1 MSSSNDL
8 CSISMSQRN
17 SDDLPETTS
26 SDKKGPVLSFHNVS
40 YHVKEKKC
48 FPFNQKT
55 TEEKELWNINGIMKP
70 GLNAIVGP
78 QGGGKSRLLDILAAR
93 KEPRV
98 LYENVWV
105 HEVPHPD
112 NFQCNSGYVV
122 QDDVVMSTLT
132 VRENMWFLA
141 SLRLPTTMSKK
152 RKNKRIKK
160 VIEKLGLCE
169 VADSKVIYQ
178 FLYVKSK
185 GERKMICIGMELILD
200 PSILFL
206 DEPTTGLDWNTAY
219 KVIKLLKSLSEQG
232 RTIIF
237 SIYQPQYSIV
247 QLFDSLT
254 ILASGKLMYHGPA
267 KMALEYFKSAG
278 YSCEHYANP
287 AEVFFDVINGIIK
300 QKSEA
305 NNTEMPSTNEK
316 SVIEAFYE
324 KSPICGETKSELER
338 LSNDQNKKS
347 LFREEITYVTSFG
360 HQLIGITWRSFQ
372 NLVGRPQPWIKQ
384 IISTFILGIIVGAT
398 FLWLKND
405 CTEIQNRAAV
415 LFFLMAHQCFSSMS
429 AVKLFVVQK
438 QLFLHEHISGYYRV
452 SSYFLGNI
460 LSDLLARRFLP
471 SFIFTFIVYFMVGS
485 KPAVEAFFIM
495 IFTLMMMAFSSI
507 SMSLAIGISHSD
519 VTITRQVMNIYFTF
533 MLIFL
538 GLTLYFGSM
547 APQILWLQ
555 YFSIPYYGFTAL
567 QHNEFLGRYFCQALN
582 ITHDNNCPNYIICS
596 GEEFL

>member
-40 YHVKEKKC
+40 YHVKEKKS
-48 FPFNQKT
+48 FPFDQKT
-55 TEEKELWNINGIMKP
+55 TEEKGLWNINRIMKP
-70 GLNAIVGP
+70 GLNAIVGH
-78 QGGGKSRLLDILAAR
+78 QGRGKSLLLDILAAR

-122 QDDVVMSTLT
+122 QDDIVMSTLT
-132 VRENMWFLA
+132 VRENMWFSA

-169 VADSKVIYQ
+169 VADSKVIC
-178 FLYVKSK
+178 LGMENAH
-185 GERKMICIGMELILD
+185 GERKLISIGMELILD

-206 DEPTTGLDWNTAY
+206 NEPTTGLDWNTAY

-232 RTIIF
+232 PTIIF
-237 SIYQPQYSIV
+237 SIYHSQYSIV

-278 YSCEHYANP
+278 YSCEHYVNP
-287 AEVFFDVINGIIK
+287 VEVFFEIINGIIK
-300 QKSEA
+300 QKSKA
-305 NNTEMPSTNEK
+305 NNSEMPSKNEK
-316 SVIEAFYE
+316 SVIEALADFYT
-324 KSPICGETKSELER
+324 KSSICGETKSELQQ

-347 LFREEITYVTSFG
+347 LFREEISYVTSFG
-360 HQLIGITWRSFQ
+360 HQLIVITWRSFQ
-372 NLVGRPQPWIKQ
+372 NLVGRPQPWIAQRTDSIVLGPRGGRNNQTKQ
-384 IISTFILGIIVGAT
+384 GYSRLF
-398 FLWLKND
+398 F
-405 CTEIQNRAAV
+405 V
-415 LFFLMAHQCFSSMS
+415 LFFCFCFFSHLLSQVVYMKINLACFGGARDTS
-429 AVKLFVVQK
+429 PLSCYLPTMKYTIKVNIKLGK
-438 QLFLHEHISGYYRV
+438 
-452 SSYFLGNI
+452 N
-460 LSDLLARRFLP
+460 LLA
-471 SFIFTFIVYFMVGS
+471 T
-485 KPAVEAFFIM
+485 VETFFIM
-495 IFTLMMMAFSSI
+495 IFTLMMVAFSSI
-507 SMSLAIGISHSD
+507 SMSLAIGINHND
-519 VTITRQVMNIYFTF
+519 VTITRQVMNFYFTF
-533 MLIFL
+533 MLMIG
-538 GLTLYFGSM
+538 GLPLYLRSM

-567 QHNEFLGRYFCQALN
+567 QHNEFWGRYFCPALS
-582 ITHDNNCPNYIICS
+582 ITCGDNCPNYVM
-596 GEEFL
+596 

>member
-1 MSSSNDL
+1 MWVQSLWDARWLCRSPLCPPLQGLPGLWHPPQHSSTGAGPAPPPKPCPHLTVSPHSSLLRPGFQATCLVPMGSALLHHMHFCLQICPRRVIGLLTSPCCKSWKDRTIQMSSSNDL

-40 YHVKEKKC
+40 YHVKEKKS
-48 FPFNQKT
+48 FPFDQKT
-55 TEEKELWNINGIMKP
+55 TEEKGLWNINRIMKP
-70 GLNAIVGP
+70 GLNAIVGH
-78 QGGGKSRLLDILAAR
+78 QGRGKSLLLDILAAR

-122 QDDVVMSTLT
+122 QDDIVMSTLT
-132 VRENMWFLA
+132 VRENMWFSA

-169 VADSKVIYQ
+169 VADSKV
-178 FLYVKSK
+178 KSK
-185 GERKMICIGMELILD
+185 GERKLISIGMELILD

-206 DEPTTGLDWNTAY
+206 NEPTTGLDWNTAY

-232 RTIIF
+232 PTIIF
-237 SIYQPQYSIV
+237 SIYHSQYSIV

-278 YSCEHYANP
+278 YSCEHYVNP
-287 AEVFFDVINGIIK
+287 VEVFFEIINGIIK
-300 QKSEA
+300 QKSKA
-305 NNTEMPSTNEK
+305 NNSEMPSKNEK
-316 SVIEAFYE
+316 SVIEALADFYT
-324 KSPICGETKSELER
+324 KSSICGETKSELQQ

-347 LFREEITYVTSFG
+347 LFREEISYVTSFG
-360 HQLIGITWRSFQ
+360 HQLIVITWRSFQ
-372 NLVGRPQPWIKQ
+372 NLVGRPQPWIAQ
-384 IISTFILGIIVGAT
+384 MIGG
-398 FLWLKND
+398 
-405 CTEIQNRAAV
+405 
-415 LFFLMAHQCFSSMS
+415 
-429 AVKLFVVQK
+429 
-438 QLFLHEHISGYYRV
+438 
-452 SSYFLGNI
+452 
-460 LSDLLARRFLP
+460 LP
-471 SFIFTFIVYFMVGS
+471 
-485 KPAVEAFFIM
+485 
-495 IFTLMMMAFSSI
+495 
-507 SMSLAIGISHSD
+507 
-519 VTITRQVMNIYFTF
+519 
-533 MLIFL
+533 
-538 GLTLYFGSM
+538 LYLRSM

-567 QHNEFLGRYFCQALN
+567 QHNEFWGRYFCPALS
-582 ITHDNNCPNYIICS
+582 ITCGDNCPNYVIYKGYFTVNWEDAGMVATDHTLHIL
-596 GEEFL
+596 FKDFP